1 MRSGFINVVSSVLLS
16 PWAGIFGLLVGAVIG
31 FTSKELSDT
40 IAPFGDIYI
49 ALLQMCVLPLIMS
62 AVVNS
67 FCNLVRSSDG
77 GALALKLTLY
87 FAAFMVFA
95 SIIGILV
102 GVLGGTGHIDEESK
116 TILGKLFLDSGDKI
130 VVDDKGIKKGWG
142 LVNSLIPTNVFYS
155 LSQGRILEV
164 VFFSILLGVSLG
176 LVKHPSSSIVYNF
189 FSVAFDTIFMIIK
202 WILHALPFGIACIVA
217 SQVSITGF
225 DVVVSLLK
233 FVGFYCLGMLILFAA
248 YTFLMA
254 YATKKSLFEVIEGI
268 QETLLISIGTQS
280 FVAAIPQLI
289 EDLEKHFK
297 INPQLTHLLVPLGLT
312 INRQGIAILFTLTAI
327 TVAQMYD
334 ISLGVLDIIVI
345 VVGMSF
351 VSMAAIGPVFATA
364 PLIAFVLDPLGLPS
378 SAGIIFITATSPIL
392 TPFVVM
398 ISSHGV
404 AVVTALIARGHK
416 LKEIDDEGKEVL
428 VKKL

>member
-1 MRSGFINVVSSVLLS
+1 MRSGFVNVVSSALLS
-16 PWAGIFGLLVGAVIG
+16 PWAGILGLLVGAIIG
-31 FTSKELSDT
+31 FTSKELSDSIT
-40 IAPFGDIYI
+40 PFGDIYI

-77 GALALKLTLY
+77 AALAMKLILY
-87 FAAFMVFA
+87 FAVFMIFA
-95 SIIGILV
+95 AIIGILV
-102 GVLGGTGHIDEESK
+102 GILGGTGHIDEESK
-116 TILGKLFLDSGDKI
+116 TILGKLFLDLGDKPI
-130 VVDDKGIKKGWG
+130 DDKTIKKGWG
-142 LVNSLIPTNVFYS
+142 LVDSLIPTNIFYS

-176 LVKHPSSSIVYNF
+176 LVRHPASSIVYTF
-189 FSVAFDTIFMIIK
+189 FSVTFDTIFMIIK
-202 WILHALPFGIACIVA
+202 WILHVLPFGIACIVA

-233 FVGFYCLGMLILFAA
+233 FVGFYCLGMLILFVV

-254 YATKKSLFEVIEGI
+254 YASKKSVFDVIEGI

-280 FVAAIPQLI
+280 FVAAVPQLI
-289 EDLEKHFK
+289 EDLEKYFK
-297 INPQLTHLLVPLGLT
+297 INSQLTHLLVPLGLT
-312 INRQGIAILFTLTAI
+312 INRQGTALLFTLTAV

-334 ISLGVLDIIVI
+334 ISLSVVDIFIIVI
-345 VVGMSF
+345 GMSF
-351 VSMAAIGPVFATA
+351 LSMAAIGPIFSTA

-398 ISSHGV
+398 ISSQGV

-416 LKEIDDEGKEVL
+416 LKEIDNQGEEVQ

>member
-1 MRSGFINVVSSVLLS
+1 MRSDSMKVMSSVLLS
-16 PWAGIFGLLVGAVIG
+16 PWAGILGLLAGAIIG
-31 FTSKELSDT
+31 FTSKELTEAIS
-40 IAPFGDIYI
+40 PFGDIYI

-62 AVVNS
+62 AIVNS

-77 GALALKLTLY
+77 GALAIKLTLY
-87 FAAFMVFA
+87 FTVFMIFAA
-95 SIIGILV
+95 IIGIVV

-116 TILGKLFLDSGDKI
+116 TILGKLFLDAGDKI
-130 VVDDKGIKKGWG
+130 GDDKGIKKGWG

-176 LVKHPSSSIVYNF
+176 LVKHPSSTIVYSF
-189 FSVAFDTIFMIIK
+189 FSVAFDTVFMIIK
-202 WILHALPFGIACIVA
+202 WILHALPFGIMCIVA
-217 SQVSITGF
+217 SQVAATGF
-225 DVVVSLLK
+225 DVIVSLLS
-233 FVGFYCLGMLILFAA
+233 FVGFYCLGMLILFCA

-254 YATKKSLFEVIEGI
+254 YASKKSLFEVLEGI

-289 EDLEKHFK
+289 EDLEKDFK
-297 INPQLTHLLVPLGLT
+297 INSQLTHLLVPLGLT
-312 INRQGIAILFTLTAI
+312 INRQGIALLFTLTAI

-334 ISLGVLDIIVI
+334 ISLGILDITMII
-345 VVGMSF
+345 VGMSF
-351 VSMAAIGPVFATA
+351 LAMAAIGPVFSTA

-378 SAGIIFITATSPIL
+378 SAGIIFITATSAIL

-398 ISSHGV
+398 VSSQGV
-404 AVVTALIARGHK
+404 AVVTTLIARGHK
-416 LKEIDDEGKEVL
+416 LKEIDSNGEEIK
-428 VKKL
+428 VKKS

>member
-1 MRSGFINVVSSVLLS
+1 MRSGFVNVVSSVLLS
-16 PWAGIFGLLVGAVIG
+16 PWAGIFGLLLGAVIG

-87 FAAFMVFA
+87 FTAFMIFA

-116 TILGKLFLDSGDKI
+116 TILGKLFLDLGDKP
-130 VVDDKGIKKGWG
+130 VDDKTIKKGWG
-142 LVNSLIPTNVFYS
+142 LVNSLIPTNIFYS

-164 VFFSILLGVSLG
+164 VFFSILLGISLG
-176 LVKHPSSSIVYNF
+176 LVKHPASSIVYTF
-189 FSVAFDTIFMIIK
+189 FSVTFDTVFMIIK

-233 FVGFYCLGMLILFAA
+233 FVAFYCLGMLVLFTA

-289 EDLEKHFK
+289 EDLEKYFK
-297 INPQLTHLLVPLGLT
+297 INPQLTHLFVPLGLT
-312 INRQGIAILFTLTAI
+312 INRQGIALLFTLTAV

-398 ISSHGV
+398 VSSQGV
-404 AVVTALIARGHK
+404 AVVTALIARRHK
-416 LKEIDDEGKEVL
+416 VKEIDDEGKEVL